1 MLKGTFVRA
10 QRLTQTQ
17 ILTVEFV
24 ISTTHYLRLSLSMI
38 ESITLLNN
46 YYDFNRIYQIELFF
60 ISIVALILNLHLR

>member
-24 ISTTHYLRLSLSMI
+24 ISTTHYLRLPLSMI

-60 ISIVALILNLHLR
+60 ISIVALI